1 MGTLLEQHEL
11 AAFFDRIQQ
20 LLASFPYQ
28 LFTKAQE
35 RTYHG
40 FLLSLLSGMGLEV
53 AAETPSSLGRLDL
66 LVEVATTTYVIE
78 VKLDSSPE
86 EGVRQIRQQ
95 QYDRPYLGQGKAI
108 AIVGL
113 SFSSEKRNIATWQ
126 GELLDEHGALIR
138 KLAPAAKQ

>member
-1 MGTLLEQHEL
+1 MRWKRCWSKHEL
-11 AAFFDRIQQ
+11 TAFFDRIQQ

-78 VKLDSSPE
+78 
-86 EGVRQIRQQ
+86 
-95 QYDRPYLGQGKAI
+95 GKA
-108 AIVGL
+108 
-113 SFSSEKRNIATWQ
+113 
-126 GELLDEHGALIR
+126 
-138 KLAPAAKQ
+138 